1 MKGLDMTKTLEA
13 YRKKALTDPAIKAEY
28 DRLAPEFRIAR
39 AIIDARKTA
48 KLTQGDLATRMGTTQ
63 SAIAR
68 MESGRQMPSTTT
80 LMKVAE
86 ATGTELLVGFG

>member
-1 MKGLDMTKTLEA
+1 MTKTLEA
-13 YRKKALTDPAIKAEY
+13 YRKKALRDPALKAEY
-28 DRLAPEFRIAR
+28 ERLGPEFRIDR

-48 KLTQGDLATRMGTTQ
+48 RLTQADLATRMGTTQ

-68 MESGRQMPSTTT
+68 MESGRQMPSTKT

-86 ATGTELLVGFG
+86 ATGTELLVEFG

>member
-1 MKGLDMTKTLEA
+1 MTKTLDA
-13 YRKKALTDPAIKAEY
+13 YRRKALKDPAIKAEY

-39 AIIDARKTA
+39 AIIEARKTA

-68 MESGRQMPSTTT
+68 MESGRQMPSTKT

>member
-1 MKGLDMTKTLEA
+1 MNKTLEA
-13 YRKKALTDPAIKAEY
+13 YRKKALKNSAIKAEY

-39 AIIDARKTA
+39 AIIDARKQA

-68 MESGRQMPSTTT
+68 MESGRQMPSTKT

-86 ATGTELLVGFG
+86 ATGTDLLVAFE

>member
-1 MKGLDMTKTLEA
+1 MTKTLEA
-13 YRKKALTDPAIKAEY
+13 YRKKALRDPALKAEY
-28 DRLAPEFRIAR
+28 ERLGPEFRIAR

-48 KLTQGDLATRMGTTQ
+48 RLTQADLATRMGTTQ

-68 MESGRQMPSTTT
+68 MESGRQMPSTKT

-86 ATGTELLVGFG
+86 ATGTELLVEFG